1 LIHIRGGFAMP
12 VKLNHY
18 WTIIPGMEEA
28 YVKFIINKFIPGVN
42 NLGLHTVAVWTV
54 LIGAYSEIIL
64 ENASSDLEII
74 EKALKNKQFKFLK
87 HDLFRFVKNYQTK
100 VLVNTGKIDSYT
112 MDISK
117 DTIKFNQMWNVLS
130 HKKDEYDQF
139 VINEYYPALN
149 ELGISVASEWEVLI
163 GDGPGII
170 CEGKVSDISNLMS
183 NLQSEKF
190 QNAKL
195 KLRGLIEN
203 YQSRIL
209 TFHIQKIK
217 GYKSASYQ
225 MVIDH

>member
-1 LIHIRGGFAMP
+1 MDIRKG
-12 VKLNHY
+12 
-18 WTIIPGMEEA
+18 T
-28 YVKFIINKFIPGVN
+28 VKF
-42 NLGLHTVAVWTV
+42 
-54 LIGAYSEIIL
+54 S
-64 ENASSDLEII
+64 
-74 EKALKNKQFKFLK
+74 
-87 HDLFRFVKNYQTK
+87 
-100 VLVNTGKIDSYT
+100 
-112 MDISK
+112 
-117 DTIKFNQMWNVLS
+117 QMWNVLS

-139 VINEYYPALN
+139 VINEYFPVLD
-149 ELGISVASEWEVLI
+149 ELGISVAGEWEVLI

-209 TFHIQKIK
+209 TFYIQKIK

-225 MVIDH
+225 MVVDH